1 MIIVT
6 VINTYIYLT
15 YAVLWWCVHVLN
27 QIQFLARMQLQTSA
41 AASQRR
47 TAVKNSE
54 EDRRLAQRPGVD
66 MALKCCVHNTCT
78 WYPRA
83 SEKITRTQSFEDSA
97 DNPSKTLRENYTSP
111 KSSGFHT
118 QSNLLTLRQQGLKT
132 SLSELCDSIPDRLE
146 QARLSCHACFGPHE
160 SNLSDPFRLAKMQA
174 RILGSSIAG
183 IGMEKGMDELN
194 IVELQQIC

>member
-6 VINTYIYLT
+6 VITIYIYLT

-54 EDRRLAQRPGVD
+54 RLAQRPGVD

-78 WYPRA
+78 WYPRV
-83 SEKITRTQSFEDSA
+83 SEKITLKQSFEDSA

-146 QARLSCHACFGPHE
+146 QARLSCHACLGPHE